1 MAEGNG
7 AATGPET
14 LAASPPPL
22 PPLRGLREKMVAAAQ
37 VLAEERRSQS
47 GASPVPLQSP
57 AGMKS
62 STRPVIDGSTLRTEE
77 RQRLARERRE
87 EREKQQAAKETQI
100 LEKEKKA
107 KLQYE
112 KQMEERQR
120 RLKEQK
126 LKEQQRRVAVEEKR
140 KQKLEEDKERYEA
153 VLHRTLERS
162 QRLETRQKRWSWGG
176 SVTDSDGKPESP
188 IPDEGSKRSTSSANL
203 KQAETVI
210 NKRLSSS
217 AARLNSPSKARRS
230 QVSPM
235 ESNVLSRLL
244 TPTQASLARSKSAA
258 TLSADGQDPSA
269 PGSAVSSPAHAPK
282 VPMRSRSTD
291 RLKAAGSPL
300 GNVSPEMAQ
309 KSEPAKQPS
318 STSRRAPSPSLPSP
332 RRSPSPANVGK
343 RAPSPAAIRQ
353 KSHPSSPK
361 RQWPPSPVLVSKPA
375 PIQRP
380 SITPNVLNVAK
391 KQSDPVCRP
400 KERLEDPEG
409 QDPGP
414 AAMLHPS
421 SERELAAAAPKTKE
435 DASSK
440 TTLATT
446 TAEEAARILA
456 EKRRLAREQ
465 RERKDQER
473 AQREE
478 EERIRKEEV
487 AKQALEKQAQLEEA
501 LQELE
506 DERRAGEEEPQR
518 QAEQEEQE
526 KIAELQLQREEA
538 EAKALEEAE
547 KQRQEREQIVQRN
560 KQERLER
567 KKRIEEIM
575 RRTRKAEQNDAK
587 NDDKSN
593 EEDEGVEEDEE
604 LGLEKQDQPE
614 KAKYDSSLED
624 GPEAVCD
631 LAASEDGSKME
642 PDSVFVNGDDEEEVD
657 QRNDDGGGNSMYL
670 TQVKEASPPAKETVV
685 ENSEISCVNEED
697 GSTGF
702 LSNLNGK
709 STTWNFEEIIELG
722 VHPKTTMAADKATQ
736 SLKDAAVVP
745 ASPRLAFE
753 EESPVNSLT
762 KPIETAS
769 EL

>member
-217 AARLNSPSKARRS
+217 AARLNSPSK
-230 QVSPM
+230 
-235 ESNVLSRLL
+235 
-244 TPTQASLARSKSAA
+244 
-258 TLSADGQDPSA
+258 A

>member
-176 SVTDSDGKPESP
+176 SVTDSDGGCADNCFHSFGP
-188 IPDEGSKRSTSSANL
+188 
-203 KQAETVI
+203 
-210 NKRLSSS
+210 
-217 AARLNSPSKARRS
+217 
-230 QVSPM
+230 
-235 ESNVLSRLL
+235 LL
-244 TPTQASLARSKSAA
+244 FP
-258 TLSADGQDPSA
+258 
-269 PGSAVSSPAHAPK
+269 
-282 VPMRSRSTD
+282 
-291 RLKAAGSPL
+291 
-300 GNVSPEMAQ
+300 
-309 KSEPAKQPS
+309 
-318 STSRRAPSPSLPSP
+318 
-332 RRSPSPANVGK
+332 
-343 RAPSPAAIRQ
+343 
-353 KSHPSSPK
+353 
-361 RQWPPSPVLVSKPA
+361 
-375 PIQRP
+375 
-380 SITPNVLNVAK
+380 
-391 KQSDPVCRP
+391 
-400 KERLEDPEG
+400 
-409 QDPGP
+409 
-414 AAMLHPS
+414 
-421 SERELAAAAPKTKE
+421 

-657 QRNDDGGGNSMYL
+657 RRNDDGGGNSMYL
-670 TQVKEASPPAKETVV
+670 TQVKEASPPAEETVV

-697 GSTGF
+697 RSTGF

>member
-7 AATGPET
+7 AATGPEN

-176 SVTDSDGKPESP
+176 SVTDSDGKP
-188 IPDEGSKRSTSSANL
+188 GSKRSTSSANL

-217 AARLNSPSKARRS
+217 AARLNSPSKGSTKRSSSLNRLNNKVPPNSEQPESKGLQAEQKARRS
-230 QVSPM
+230 QVSPL

-269 PGSAVSSPAHAPK
+269 PGSAVGSPAHAPK

-291 RLKAAGSPL
+291 RLKAAGSPSE
-300 GNVSPEMAQ
+300 NVSPEMAQ
-309 KSEPAKQPS
+309 KSEPTKQPS
-318 STSRRAPSPSLPSP
+318 STGRRTPSPSLPGL

-435 DASSK
+435 EPPASYTFLPELPPSIFGPSSPAASPFCPQDFQPASSVARK
-440 TTLATT
+440 ILFGYDPMSRIRAPSRSSGDSPTTPFHTDLMDGTCSPSMLPPPRDLGEDQGAKGGFLRNF
-446 TAEEAARILA
+446 ALEASRQGDGAAVSPLRCFNFPSPQRIGPGYIYTSRSTIS
-456 EKRRLAREQ
+456 RRLPNNQ
-465 RERKDQER
+465 PVT
-473 AQREE
+473 
-478 EERIRKEEV
+478 V
-487 AKQALEKQAQLEEA
+487 ATDPYVLEKLLHTFQTMRCSVDNIS
-501 LQELE
+501 QELRVLNTHLA
-506 DERRAGEEEPQR
+506 DLSHHFSTLP
-518 QAEQEEQE
+518 
-526 KIAELQLQREEA
+526 LPSHSPH
-538 EAKALEEAE
+538 
-547 KQRQEREQIVQRN
+547 N
-560 KQERLER
+560 
-567 KKRIEEIM
+567 
-575 RRTRKAEQNDAK
+575 
-587 NDDKSN
+587 
-593 EEDEGVEEDEE
+593 
-604 LGLEKQDQPE
+604 
-614 KAKYDSSLED
+614 
-624 GPEAVCD
+624 GPEYY
-631 LAASEDGSKME
+631 G
-642 PDSVFVNGDDEEEVD
+642 
-657 QRNDDGGGNSMYL
+657 
-670 TQVKEASPPAKETVV
+670 
-685 ENSEISCVNEED
+685 
-697 GSTGF
+697 
-702 LSNLNGK
+702 
-709 STTWNFEEIIELG
+709 
-722 VHPKTTMAADKATQ
+722 
-736 SLKDAAVVP
+736 
-745 ASPRLAFE
+745 
-753 EESPVNSLT
+753 
-762 KPIETAS
+762 
-769 EL
+769 